1 MQSIT
6 VQDTV
11 GDNFTVEPDGSGGIN
26 IVSSDFGTQATVQFG
41 SSQKDEVRTVRD
53 ALNEWLGD
61 APNAAAPI
69 VRASAVSFNEGLLRL
84 AAVNEKTVE
93 FSYAKGD
100 GNVIERRRL
109 RPEKVEEGK
118 DGSVRFVGYDP
129 DRDEPRAYRV
139 DRIKGEIEIRG

>member
-26 IVSSDFGTQATVQFG
+26 IVSNDFGTQATVQFG
-41 SSQKDEVRTVRD
+41 SGQKDAVRTVRD
-53 ALNEWLGD
+53 KLSEWLGD
-61 APNAAAPI
+61 NAAPV
-69 VRASAVSFNEGLLRL
+69 VRASAVSFNEGVLRL
-84 AAVNEKTVE
+84 AAVNSKTVE

-100 GNVIERRRL
+100 GSVIERRRL
-109 RPEKVEEGK
+109 QPEKVEEAK
-118 DGSVRFVGYDP
+118 DGSVRFVGFDP

-139 DRIKGEIEIRG
+139 DRIKGEIRICG

>member
-11 GDNFTVEPDGSGGIN
+11 GDDVILEPDSDGGFN
-26 IVSSDFGTQATVQFG
+26 IVVNDFGTQATVQFT
-41 SSQKDEVRTVRD
+41 QTEKENVRQVRD
-53 ALNEWLGD
+53 YLSEWLGD
-61 APNAAAPI
+61 KPSPADPV
-69 VRASAVSFNEGLLRL
+69 VRASSVSFNEGLLRL

-100 GNVIERRRL
+100 GSVIERRRL
-109 RPEKVEEGK
+109 RPEKVEESK

-139 DRIKGEIEIRG
+139 DRIKGQIRICD